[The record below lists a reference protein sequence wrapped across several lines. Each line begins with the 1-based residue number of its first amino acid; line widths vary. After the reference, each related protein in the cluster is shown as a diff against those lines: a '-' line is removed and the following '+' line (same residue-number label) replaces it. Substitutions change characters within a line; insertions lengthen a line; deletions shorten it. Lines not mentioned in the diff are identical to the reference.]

1 MEALIQELSAQLP
14 LHRGIA
20 SLALQNHIYG
30 CFLLMEDLAQKAA
43 TLTGTH
49 IQPFDWDVVEDFSE
63 IGMRYGFIMDRQL
76 ADEVDSFSDS
86 YQAAWVAWFQQVAEE
101 KQVEKVDETED
112 RIISLLRQTVPA
124 EEAFFSH
131 ALETGELSIEWKNK
145 AVKMLLA
152 EEEEKA
158 ESEEKAEAEAEE
170 KAEGESS
177 AQNVVPQADTQDEEP
192 PTKLSQAHIEKQ
204 VHIEKQEKPRRMF
217 ATTRRRHRDLKKSAL
232 STTRRSH
239 TASIV

>member
-1 MEALIQELSAQLP
+1 MEALIQELSVQLP

-30 CFLLMEDLAQKAA
+30 CFLLMEDLAQQAA

-49 IQPFDWDVVEDFSE
+49 IQPFDWDLVEDFSE

-86 YQAAWVAWFQQVAEE
+86 YQATWLSWFQHVATEKKVEE
-101 KQVEKVDETED
+101 VDETED
-112 RIISLLRQTVPA
+112 RIIGLLRQTVPA
-124 EEAFFSH
+124 EETFFSH

-145 AVKMLLA
+145 AVKILLA
-152 EEEEKA
+152 ES
-158 ESEEKAEAEAEE
+158 ESEDQTATPVADA
-170 KAEGESS
+170 
-177 AQNVVPQADTQDEEP
+177 QADAQTEEPPSPP
-192 PTKLSQAHIEKQ
+192 PTKLSQA
-204 VHIEKQEKPRRMF
+204 HIEKQEKPRRMF
-217 ATTRRRHRDLKKSAL
+217 ATTRRRHRDLKKNAL

-239 TASIV
+239 TASTV

>member
-30 CFLLMEDLAQKAA
+30 CFLLMEDLSQQAA

-49 IQPFDWDVVEDFSE
+49 IQPFDWDLVEDFSE

-86 YQAAWVAWFQQVAEE
+86 YQAAWLSWFQHVATEKKVEE
-101 KQVEKVDETED
+101 VDETED
-112 RIISLLRQTVPA
+112 RIIGLLRQTVPA

-145 AVKMLLA
+145 AVKILLA
-152 EEEEKA
+152 ES
-158 ESEEKAEAEAEE
+158 ESEDQTATPVADAQADAQAEE
-170 KAEGESS
+170 PPS
-177 AQNVVPQADTQDEEP
+177 PP
-192 PTKLSQAHIEKQ
+192 PTKLSQA
-204 VHIEKQEKPRRMF
+204 HIEKQEKPRRMF
-217 ATTRRRHRDLKKSAL
+217 ATTRRRHRDLKKNAL

-239 TASIV
+239 TASTV

>member
-30 CFLLMEDLAQKAA
+30 CFLLMEDLAQQAA

-49 IQPFDWDVVEDFSE
+49 IQPFDWDLVKDFSE

-76 ADEVDSFSDS
+76 ADEVNSFSDS
-86 YQAAWVAWFQQVAEE
+86 YQTAWVAWFQHVATEKRVEE
-101 KQVEKVDETED
+101 VDETED
-112 RIISLLRQTVPA
+112 RIIGLLRQTVPA

-145 AVKMLLA
+145 AVKMLV
-152 EEEEKA
+152 E
-158 ESEEKAEAEAEE
+158 EAEVEDKVE
-170 KAEGESS
+170 DKDESS
-177 AQNVVPQADTQDEEP
+177 AQTVVPAPDSPHEEP
-192 PTKLSQAHIEKQ
+192 PTKLSQA
-204 VHIEKQEKPRRMF
+204 HIEKQEKPRRMF
-217 ATTRRRHRDLKKSAL
+217 ATTRRRHRDLKKNAL
-232 STTRRSH
+232 STTRRAH
-239 TASIV
+239 TASTVRPKPALLDTK

>member
-1 MEALIQELSAQLP
+1 
-14 LHRGIA
+14 
-20 SLALQNHIYG
+20 
-30 CFLLMEDLAQKAA
+30 MEDLAQQAA

-49 IQPFDWDVVEDFSE
+49 VQPFDWDLVEDFSE

-86 YQAAWVAWFQQVAEE
+86 YQAAWVAWFQHVATEKRVEE
-101 KQVEKVDETED
+101 VDETED

-145 AVKMLLA
+145 AVKMLLV
-152 EEEEKA
+152 EEEAK
-158 ESEEKAEAEAEE
+158 AEAEE
-170 KAEGESS
+170 KDESS
-177 AQNVVPQADTQDEEP
+177 AQNVAPITEAQADAQTDAQADAQTEEP
-192 PTKLSQAHIEKQ
+192 PTKLSQA
-204 VHIEKQEKPRRMF
+204 HIEKQEKPRRMF

-239 TASIV
+239 TASTV

>member
-1 MEALIQELSAQLP
+1 MEALIQELSTQLP

-30 CFLLMEDLAQKAA
+30 CFLLMEDLAQQAA

-49 IQPFDWDVVEDFSE
+49 VQPFDWDLVEDFSE

-86 YQAAWVAWFQQVAEE
+86 YQTAWVAWFQQVATEKRVEE
-101 KQVEKVDETED
+101 VDETED
-112 RIISLLRQTVPA
+112 RIIGLLRQTVPA

-145 AVKMLLA
+145 AVKMLV
-152 EEEEKA
+152 EEEA
-158 ESEEKAEAEAEE
+158 KAEAED
-170 KAEGESS
+170 KDESS
-177 AQNVVPQADTQDEEP
+177 AQNVVPAPDSPHEEP
-192 PTKLSQAHIEKQ
+192 PTKLSQA
-204 VHIEKQEKPRRMF
+204 HIEKQEKPRRMF
-217 ATTRRRHRDLKKSAL
+217 ATTRRRHRDLKKNAL

-239 TASIV
+239 TASTV

>member
-20 SLALQNHIYG
+20 SLALQIHIYG
-30 CFLLMEDLAQKAA
+30 CFLLMEDLAEQAA
-43 TLTGTH
+43 TLTGTN

-86 YQAAWVAWFQQVAEE
+86 YQAAWLTWFQHVA
-101 KQVEKVDETED
+101 VEKKVQEVDETED
-112 RIISLLRQTVPA
+112 RIIHLLRENVPA
-124 EEAFFSH
+124 EEAFFCH
-131 ALETGELSIEWKNK
+131 ALETGELSIVWKNK

-152 EEEEKA
+152 ES
-158 ESEEKAEAEAEE
+158 ESEDQTATPAVED
-170 KAEGESS
+170 G
-177 AQNVVPQADTQDEEP
+177 QPEEP
-192 PTKLSQAHIEKQ
+192 PVTKLSQAHIEKT
-204 VHIEKQEKPRRMF
+204 EKPRRMF

-239 TASIV
+239 TVSTL

>member
-30 CFLLMEDLAQKAA
+30 CFLLMEDLAQQAA
-43 TLTGTH
+43 TLTGTNV
-49 IQPFDWDVVEDFSE
+49 QPFDWDVVEDFSE

-86 YQAAWVAWFQQVAEE
+86 YQAAWLAWFQHLALEKKVEE
-101 KQVEKVDETED
+101 VDETED
-112 RIISLLRQTVPA
+112 RIIGLLRENVPA
-124 EEAFFSH
+124 DEAFFSH

-152 EEEEKA
+152 ES
-158 ESEEKAEAEAEE
+158 ESEDQTATHATH
-170 KAEGESS
+170 GQPDS
-177 AQNVVPQADTQDEEP
+177 QPDGQPDGHTDGHTDGQPDGQPEEP
-192 PTKLSQAHIEKQ
+192 PVTKLSHAHIEKS
-204 VHIEKQEKPRRMF
+204 EKPRRMF
-217 ATTRRRHRDLKKSAL
+217 ATTRRRHRDFKKSAL

-239 TASIV
+239 HVNTL

>member
-30 CFLLMEDLAQKAA
+30 CFLLMEDLAQQAV

-49 IQPFDWDVVEDFSE
+49 VQPFDWDLVEDFSK

-86 YQAAWVAWFQQVAEE
+86 YQTAWVVWFQHVATEKRVEE
-101 KQVEKVDETED
+101 VDETED
-112 RIISLLRQTVPA
+112 RIIGLLRQTVPA

-145 AVKMLLA
+145 AVKIL
-152 EEEEKA
+152 
-158 ESEEKAEAEAEE
+158 AEAEE
-170 KAEGESS
+170 KADVEDKAEEKDEST
-177 AQNVVPQADTQDEEP
+177 AQNIAPITDTQADAQAEEP
-192 PTKLSQAHIEKQ
+192 PTKLSQAHI
-204 VHIEKQEKPRRMF
+204 EKPRRMF
-217 ATTRRRHRDLKKSAL
+217 ATTRRRHRDLKKNAL

-239 TASIV
+239 LHTV

>member
-30 CFLLMEDLAQKAA
+30 CFLLMEDLAQQAA

-152 EEEEKA
+152 EEEETEA
-158 ESEEKAEAEAEE
+158 EAEAEAEE
-170 KAEGESS
+170 KSDESS
-177 AQNVVPQADTQDEEP
+177 AQNVVPAPDSPHEEP

-204 VHIEKQEKPRRMF
+204 AYIEKQEKPRRMF

>member
-1 MEALIQELSAQLP
+1 
-14 LHRGIA
+14 
-20 SLALQNHIYG
+20 
-30 CFLLMEDLAQKAA
+30 MEDLAQQAA

-49 IQPFDWDVVEDFSE
+49 IQPFDWDLVKDFSE

-86 YQAAWVAWFQQVAEE
+86 YQATWLSWFQHVATEKKVEE
-101 KQVEKVDETED
+101 VDETED

-145 AVKMLLA
+145 AVKMLV
-152 EEEEKA
+152 E
-158 ESEEKAEAEAEE
+158 EAEVEDKVE
-170 KAEGESS
+170 DKDESS
-177 AQNVVPQADTQDEEP
+177 AQNVAPVTEAQDEES
-192 PTKLSQAHIEKQ
+192 PTKLSQAHI
-204 VHIEKQEKPRRMF
+204 EKPRRMF
-217 ATTRRRHRDLKKSAL
+217 ATTRRRHRDLKKNAL